1 MTAMKFDPDAVLSGQ
16 YLIQRLDRYNPWW
29 EEGAKAAVTDE
40 YRSLRSEGSELLDN
54 LCEPERRL
62 LPISGPSAVGKTS
75 LLSQL
80 ISALIDPEFLE
91 KFIRDTDRRDRVRKL
106 NIPSSN
112 ILYLPLNDDP
122 IFQLHPA
129 DQIRAT
135 VDHFDTHVVRA
146 ATDQP
151 RYIFLDDIHVI
162 ERPNKRGD
170 TEVGQWEQL
179 VDELLTEDEQR
190 KIVFTAL
197 DQSRIRDRLSSVN
210 NHQFQT
216 EAPVETTEMLPI
228 GFSDFLRMRH
238 RDLASTPEEDRFDSN
253 AVQDDLKNAVREGDV
268 QRFVS
273 QLEQQT
279 SDSLLDESTVRRELT
294 NYTTVGGTL
303 SLRLASEGVPLN
315 EDRFIDA
322 IRGRDDLDFNSV
334 QESALADFRE
344 NLLRGGTGL
353 GEVKD
358 VSGLERLCA
367 LAAHERP
374 TGNVRFDELI
384 KVLDIDRR
392 TLRTQY
398 LNVLSRL
405 HVLSAASEYDNQR
418 PRNIRLYLRDTGLT
432 NAFCGYDLNDVLRR
446 EPGLDK
452 SLAKAAAFDH
462 TIRLSNE
469 LNYPHDPKRGVV
481 KFWSGTGGNV
491 DFIPKFRGYP
501 MPILWSY
508 NRGLSELRR
517 ETETPGFDALQE
529 FLAGDAYRGERDPVD
544 KAHYQTL
551 PASISEKYRTYA
563 QRDEYPC
570 RYDSSEEVVFDTEP
584 RFGIV
589 LTNSRT
595 AFEQGITVFEDTPKP
610 IVQIPLW
617 TYLKLG

>member
-1 MTAMKFDPDAVLSGQ
+1 MEFDPDAVLSGQ
-16 YLIQRLDRYNPWW
+16 YLIQQLDRYNLWW
-29 EEGAKAAVTDE
+29 EEGARASVTDE
-40 YRSLRSEGSELLDN
+40 YRSLRSEAPELLDD
-54 LCEPERRL
+54 LCQPERQL
-62 LPISGPSAVGKTS
+62 LPISGPGAVGKTS
-75 LLSQL
+75 LVHQL

-129 DQIRAT
+129 DQIRAA
-135 VDHFDTHVVRA
+135 VDHFETHVVRA

-151 RYIFLDDIHVI
+151 RYIFLDDIHVV
-162 ERPNKRGD
+162 ERPNKRGN
-170 TEVGQWEQL
+170 TSVGQWEQL
-179 VDELLTEDEQR
+179 VAELSTEDDQR

-197 DQSRIRDRLSSVN
+197 DQSRIRERLNSIESQ
-210 NHQFQT
+210 QFQT
-216 EAPVETTEMLPI
+216 EAPDETTEVLPI
-228 GFSDFLRMRH
+228 GFGDFLRMRH
-238 RDLASTPEEDRFDSN
+238 RDLESTPEEDRFDSGVVRDGLKT
-253 AVQDDLKNAVREGDV
+253 AVQEGNV
-268 QRFVS
+268 QTFIS
-273 QLEQQT
+273 HLEAQA
-279 SDSLLDESTVRRELT
+279 SDALLDESTVRRELT
-294 NYTTVGGTL
+294 NYTTIGGTL
-303 SLRLASEGVPLN
+303 SLQLASEGVPLN
-315 EDRFIDA
+315 EERFIDV
-322 IRGRDDLDFNSV
+322 IRGRDDLGFNSV
-334 QESALADFRE
+334 QESALTDFRD
-344 NLLRGGTGL
+344 NLLRSGTGL

-374 TGNVRFDELI
+374 TDNMRFDELI
-384 KVLDIDRR
+384 EVLDIDRR

-446 EPGLDK
+446 EPGLEE

-469 LNYPHDPKRGVV
+469 LNHPHDPKRGVV
-481 KFWSGTGGNV
+481 KFWSGTDGNV
-491 DFIPKFRGYP
+491 DFVPKLSGRP
-501 MPILWSY
+501 VPILWSY

-517 ETETPGFDALQE
+517 EIETPGFDALQE
-529 FLAGDAYRGERDPVD
+529 FLEDDAYRNERDPVD
-544 KAHYQTL
+544 KAHYQRL
-551 PASISEKYRTYA
+551 PASISERYRAYA
-563 QRDEYPC
+563 KSEEYPC
-570 RYDSSEEVVFDTEP
+570 RYDSSDEVVFDREP
-584 RFGIV
+584 SFGIV

-595 AFEQGITVFEDTPKP
+595 ALEQGVTVFDDGSKP

-617 TYLKLG
+617 TYLRLG

>member
-1 MTAMKFDPDAVLSGQ
+1 MDFDPDAVLSGQ

-29 EEGAKAAVTDE
+29 EEGARASVTGE
-40 YRSLRSEGSELLDN
+40 YQSLRSEASELLDN
-54 LCEPERRL
+54 LCEPEDRL

-75 LLSQL
+75 LIHQL

-129 DQIRAT
+129 DQIRAA
-135 VDHFDTHVVRA
+135 VDHFETHVVRA

-151 RYIFLDDIHVI
+151 QYIFLDDIHVVG
-162 ERPNKRGD
+162 RPNKRGN
-170 TEVGQWEQL
+170 TSVGQWEQL
-179 VDELLTEDEQR
+179 VADLLTEDDQR

-197 DQSRIRDRLSSVN
+197 DQSRIWERLNSIES
-210 NHQFQT
+210 HQLQT
-216 EAPVETTEMLPI
+216 EAPDKTTEVLPI
-228 GFSDFLRMRH
+228 GFDDFLRMRH
-238 RDLASTPEEDRFDSN
+238 RELASTPEEDRFDSGAVRDGLKT
-253 AVQDDLKNAVREGDV
+253 AVQEGNV
-268 QRFVS
+268 QTFVS
-273 QLEQQT
+273 QLEAQA
-279 SDSLLDESTVRRELT
+279 SDALLDESTVRRELT
-294 NYTTVGGTL
+294 NYTTVGGRL

-315 EDRFIDA
+315 EERFIDV

-334 QESALADFRE
+334 QESALADFRD

-384 KVLDIDRR
+384 EVLDIDRR

-398 LNVLSRL
+398 RNVLSRL

-418 PRNIRLYLRDTGLT
+418 PRNIRLYLRDTGLM
-432 NAFCGYDLNDVLRR
+432 NAFCGYDLNDVLRH
-446 EPGLDK
+446 EPGLDE
-452 SLAKAAAFDH
+452 SLAKAATFYH

-469 LNYPHDPKRGVV
+469 INHPHDPKRGVV

-491 DFIPKFRGYP
+491 DFVPKLSGRP
-501 MPILWSY
+501 VPILWSY

-517 ETETPGFDALQE
+517 EIEAPGFDALQE
-529 FLAGDAYRGERDPVD
+529 FLEDDVYRSERDPVD
-544 KAHYQTL
+544 KAHYQRL
-551 PASISEKYRTYA
+551 PASISERYRRYA
-563 QRDEYPC
+563 KRDEYPC
-570 RYDSSEEVVFDTEP
+570 RYDSSDEVVFDREP
-584 RFGIV
+584 SFGIV

-595 AFEQGITVFEDTPKP
+595 ALEQGVTVFDDGPKP

-617 TYLKLG
+617 TYLRLG